1 VETEEAEVNRM
12 WVGLAVVSL
21 LVAGCRADSE
31 VRDVDGV
38 GVADDDEAAG
48 DVPVCLRGER
58 FVADGAIEV
67 RDAAPGDA
75 HRIAAFRWE
84 RHEGCERFVID
95 LEAEGGAPAERA
107 GTVTAELLRDLG
119 VVRVGLRD
127 FRMVDPD
134 ASDATFDGPL
144 ASAAFAVWSPEG
156 PWVYV
161 DVHLT
166 DAAEARVTTLDQPA
180 RVVVDL
186 RPGGPA
192 LPEPAPRE
200 TRVVVLE
207 PRPGPAA
214 YPLTVRGYA
223 RTFEANVVARMEH
236 GGEEV
241 FSDFT
246 TASAWADAWGDFSF
260 TIEEGPSGLVV
271 LHVGEH
277 SARDGTWEGV
287 AVELD
292 MR

>member
-1 VETEEAEVNRM
+1 MFRM
-12 WVGLAVVSL
+12 GVGAGAVVVSL
-21 LVAGCRADSE
+21 MLAGCSADSE
-31 VRDVDGV
+31 VRDVDGAV
-38 GVADDDEAAG
+38 VAEDDDAAE
-48 DVPVCLRGER
+48 DVPVCLHGEP
-58 FVADGAIEV
+58 FVADGVIEV
-67 RDAAPGDA
+67 RDATPGDA
-75 HRIAAFRWE
+75 HRIAALRWE

-107 GTVTAELLRDLG
+107 GAVTAELLRDLG
-119 VVRVGLRD
+119 VVRVALRD
-127 FRMVDPD
+127 FRTVDPD
-134 ASDATFDGPL
+134 ASDETFDGPL
-144 ASAAFAVWSPEG
+144 AGAAFAVWSPEG
-156 PWVYV
+156 PWAYV

-166 DAAEARVTTLDQPA
+166 AAAEVHVSTLDQPA

-192 LPEPAPRE
+192 VPEPAPRE

-207 PRPGPAA
+207 PRPGAAA

-223 RTFEANVVARMEH
+223 RTFEANVVARLERD
-236 GGEEV
+236 GEEA

-246 TASAWADAWGDFSF
+246 TATAWADAWGDFSF
-260 TIEEGPSGLVV
+260 TIEDGPSGLVV